1 MPENTNETFLVRN
14 AGNVIIEAAS
24 SLKRLTIHQ
33 SRNIMVRGINAG
45 RLIVNESE
53 GITITECTFN
63 QTTQALFLKDSKD
76 VLITKNM
83 FRNINTGIV
92 LKSSI
97 IDSTSLI
104 NDNDFELV
112 QNKIQNI

>member
-1 MPENTNETFLVRN
+1 
-14 AGNVIIEAAS
+14 
-24 SLKRLTIHQ
+24 
-33 SRNIMVRGINAG
+33 MVRGINAG

-63 QTTQALFLKDSKD
+63 QTSQALFLKDSKD
-76 VLITKNM
+76 ILITKNM

-97 IDSTSLI
+97 IDSVLLV
-104 NDNDFELV
+104 NDNEFELV